1 MSEKMRAA
9 ILRAPFDV
17 MIDKIE
23 KPKVGAGEVLVR
35 IKSSAICGTDVE
47 IYRGKYKVKYPV
59 FMGHEAAGEIVEVG
73 EAVNRFKPGD
83 RVIINPILYCGKCQ
97 LCLTGKRN
105 LCLRG
110 GLLGRDIAKGTYAEY
125 ISVPDHMVFKF
136 PESISYKEAALI
148 ELLVTVYHAQKRIK
162 IVPGDSVA
170 VLGQGAS
177 GILHT
182 RLAKLSGA
190 YPVIATS
197 RSEWKLELARKYG
210 ADIIVNAKNE
220 NPVESILK
228 HTNGQGVDVVIE
240 SAGSPITIKQAL
252 EMVKPGGTILA
263 FGVQL
268 TPIDK
273 FNLFPLYFK
282 EITIVGSRALTG
294 EEFEPSIKLVAS
306 GAIDVKP
313 LITHE
318 FTLEETK
325 KALEFVDKSPGSV
338 LRGVINI

>member
-59 FMGHEAAGEIVEVG
+59 FMGHEAPGEIVEVG